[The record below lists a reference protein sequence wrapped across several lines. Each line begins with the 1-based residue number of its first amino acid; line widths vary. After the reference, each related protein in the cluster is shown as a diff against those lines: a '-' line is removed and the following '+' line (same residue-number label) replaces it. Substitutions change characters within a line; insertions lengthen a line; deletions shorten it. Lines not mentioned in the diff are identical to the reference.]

1 MSKIKEI
8 FNRIDILTVL
18 IMISVLILLLT
29 AGIHYLRT
37 GEKDSIYEQ
46 AAEQLIEHNTGLV
59 IDFSD

>member
-1 MSKIKEI
+1 
-8 FNRIDILTVL
+8 
-18 IMISVLILLLT
+18 MISVLILLLT